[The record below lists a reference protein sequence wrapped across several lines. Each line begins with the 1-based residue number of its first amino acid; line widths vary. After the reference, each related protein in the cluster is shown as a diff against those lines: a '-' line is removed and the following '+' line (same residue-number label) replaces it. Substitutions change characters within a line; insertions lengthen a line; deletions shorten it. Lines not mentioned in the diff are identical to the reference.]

1 VLRQTEDTEAGDLYT
16 SHRPRLAWERET
28 WIWKAVLAVLALAG
42 ARALRGDA
50 VPVEVHWLR
59 AYYCIA
65 YDALLLTDG
74 ILWHLFFMLA
84 ALGCSLNFWC
94 APFML
99 LDIVLIR

>member
-1 VLRQTEDTEAGDLYT
+1 
-16 SHRPRLAWERET
+16 
-28 WIWKAVLAVLALAG
+28 
-42 ARALRGDA
+42 
-50 VPVEVHWLR
+50 VHWLR